1 VAATTRLTCA
11 ALALFVALAAS
22 AQPRAAGRADSL
34 LAALAASDTALFARV
49 RDAKEQGTTLLA
61 EVRVLETLRGPA
73 LPKRIAVQAG
83 AQAQLEGDAQ
93 LRVGETYLL
102 LVRRAGDRYEVPEG
116 LRRTVVPISDDTQ
129 RDAARALLRGYAAGG
144 AALDVQLRASATLA
158 NPPLR
163 AGVLEDLSHRLV
175 PADSPFLLKLAAQRD
190 APDDAR
196 QFAIAGLAGLPAPLP
211 AALADLLRADEPVA
225 IRQAVV
231 NAHSAH
237 GARDVVERGLADPDA
252 AVRQTAVDSLAD
264 PQSVAVL
271 ERHFDREPAQ
281 AVKLAIVRQLGL
293 IGTDASRAALRRV
306 VARASDPAI
315 RRAAE
320 PWLSP

>member
-129 RDAARALLRGYAAGG
+129 RDAARALLRGYAAN
-144 AALDVQLRASATLA
+144 ATLA